1 MGLDGVGV
9 AQLLADAELLHAESL
24 SEYLALGGAEAPDP
38 EQVCHPILSER
49 WVFPPK
55 KHKPTQKNVS
65 GFFPPSIPHP
75 LIHRGNGDIRD
86 SARSVPGDTH
96 VSCEEHSLWQFST
109 SYHCCCFSSRQVQW
123 YW

>member
-49 WVFPPK
+49 WVFPPQK
-55 KHKPTQKNVS
+55 TQTYPKECEWLLSPFNS
-65 GFFPPSIPHP
+65 PSI
-75 LIHRGNGDIRD
+75 DT
-86 SARSVPGDTH
+86 PGEWRH
-96 VSCEEHSLWQFST
+96 QRFCEERSG
-109 SYHCCCFSSRQVQW
+109 
-123 YW
+123 